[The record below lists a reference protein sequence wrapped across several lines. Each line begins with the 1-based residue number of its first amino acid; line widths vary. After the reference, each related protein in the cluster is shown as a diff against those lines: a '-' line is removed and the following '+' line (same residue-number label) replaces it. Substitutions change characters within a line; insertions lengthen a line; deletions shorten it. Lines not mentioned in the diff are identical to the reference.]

1 VGHIVPKKGDNSQDS
16 TPLTLDLAAG
26 ILQTGSSPEDLP
38 LGRRNNKRPDTSF
51 SAEQTLTFHS
61 LHYEN

>member
-1 VGHIVPKKGDNSQDS
+1 L
-16 TPLTLDLAAG
+16 TPDLAAG

-38 LGRRNNKRPDTSF
+38 LGRRNNKRKDTSF
-51 SAEQTLTFHS
+51 SAEQTLIFRS